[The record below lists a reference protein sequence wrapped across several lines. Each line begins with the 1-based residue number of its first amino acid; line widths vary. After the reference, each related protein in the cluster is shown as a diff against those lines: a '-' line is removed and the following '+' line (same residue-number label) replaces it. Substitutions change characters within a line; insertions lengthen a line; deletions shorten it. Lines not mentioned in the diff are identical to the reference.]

1 MSGVF
6 DALAAEFA
14 DLSAVPVTQLVV
26 RLLVAGSVG
35 ALLGRERQHR
45 GKPAGFRTHVLVA
58 AGSAAFVA
66 VAQQSGTGGDG
77 VTRVIQGLAA
87 GIGFLGAG
95 CIRKDGDHVVGLTT
109 AAGVWLTAAAGVAAG
124 LGRNGSALLVGALG
138 WFTLSVLGVLEQ
150 RLGWGDWAHAAPPE
164 PRIIR
169 PGEPDVKTETPR
181 PPR

>member
-14 DLSAVPVTQLVV
+14 DLSAVSVTQLAV
-26 RLLVAGSVG
+26 RLLIAGAIG

-58 AGSAAFVA
+58 AGSAAFVV

-109 AAGVWLTAAAGVAAG
+109 AAGIWLTAAVGVAAG
-124 LGRNGSALLVGALG
+124 LGHNGSALLIGGFG
-138 WFTLSVLGVLEQ
+138 WFTLSVLGRLEQ
-150 RLGWGDWAHAAPPE
+150 RLGWGDWNQAVAHE

-169 PGEPDVKTETPR
+169 PGEPNAGPETPR